1 MKLDSHKS
9 KIVKSQDFRKETC
22 KVRDED
28 WVHIQSLLR
37 DNYSYPI
44 LATIREIIANAWD
57 ANEESGSKRNIF
69 VQCPTKFEP
78 TFIVRDY
85 GKGLPS
91 TAFNELYNFFGASTK
106 RGDNTGI
113 GGFGIGRF
121 SPLSFVDGFDVVS
134 YHDGKAYSWHIFKNE
149 DGANEIVEIGVEDT
163 TEHNGLKVS
172 VPIPDNSI
180 KEFSTTLE
188 KFLVLSERKYDF
200 NKEIKFNPDFQKS
213 EHGFLWWKSSKEEG
227 PYYNASVFVRMGGI
241 LYPLDED
248 AIGVGRM
255 SVAQYG
261 WSTQN
266 TIVFDLPIGS
276 VPLHHSRES
285 LEYNGSTKKFLKD
298 HVKSIIEKVSK
309 DARKETLQSDCITK
323 AHHLYYDK
331 IKTHVLK
338 DWMGL
343 VKINY
348 KGVDIA
354 TWNHKFT
361 PAVERSYQCH
371 YYCKQEMKWKTPSG
385 KGWRNNDLA
394 FGKKIRYHIG
404 ATISKWKD
412 RIANQPDLGEYIYI
426 KFQTEADFKKF
437 CDVHNTELMCADS
450 WSDISSLPLPK
461 VSQRAAVA
469 GKIRANSSPDQF
481 LEMVA
486 NPRWTSWNS
495 VDNPYTWD
503 TINFDDINTKNKIV
517 WVELSG
523 FTPSTGYQP
532 LKAARDNL
540 ELGEIIGVRKE
551 GRDLIKNNKNWIHI
565 NDWAKK
571 YLDELAKDSQKV
583 KQIRDYLSVKK
594 LTETLDWAASFYKT
608 LQSHKLVDTVQDS
621 NLITYTKDY
630 KESCGSTL
638 FHRVSEFCKATGMKN
653 PIKQLQPSNL
663 AEKLQE
669 LDNKYYMIKHSVEKH
684 YYSPRKTEK
693 LVAQDTVNYVNLVEK
708 CLDKL

>member
-57 ANEESGSKRNIF
+57 ANEESGSARNIF

-180 KEFSTTLE
+180 KEFSITLE
-188 KFLVLSERKYDF
+188 KFLVFSNRKYDF
-200 NKEIKFNPDFQKS
+200 NKEIKFNPVFEKS
-213 EHGFLWWKSSKEEG
+213 EHGFFWWKSQMEDG
-227 PYYNASVFVRMGGI
+227 PYYNSSVLIRMGGI
-241 LYPLDED
+241 LYPVDEL
-248 AIGVGRM
+248 ALGLSVM
-255 SVAQYG
+255 PVAQYG
-261 WSTQN
+261 WHKQN
-266 TIVFDLPIGS
+266 TVVFDLPIGS

-285 LEYNGSTKKFLKD
+285 LEYNGSTKKFLND
-298 HVKSIIEKVSK
+298 HIKSILEKESK
-309 DARKETLQSDCITK
+309 DARKEILQSDCIAK
-323 AHHLYYDK
+323 AHSLYTTK
-331 IKTHVLK
+331 IKGHVLQQ
-338 DWMGL
+338 WMGL
-343 VKINY
+343 IKIDY
-348 KGVDIA
+348 KGFDLA
-354 TWNHKFT
+354 KWNNKFT
-361 PAVERSYQCH
+361 PAIEKTYQSH
-371 YYCKQEMKWKTPSG
+371 YYCSFEQKWKTPSG
-385 KGWRNNDLA
+385 KGWRTNDLD

-404 ATISKWKD
+404 TTISKWKD
-412 RIANQPDLGEYIYI
+412 RIANQPDLEEYIYI

-437 CDVHNTELMCADS
+437 CDLHNTELMCADS

-461 VSQRAAVA
+461 ASQKTAAA
-469 GKIRANSSPDQF
+469 IRSRSNSSPDQF
-481 LEMVA
+481 LKMESNKNWRDWNAVS
-486 NPRWTSWNS
+486 NPFTWES
-495 VDNPYTWD
+495 VD
-503 TINFDDINTKNKIV
+503 FMSINTNEVV

-523 FTPSTGYQP
+523 FVPSTGYEI
-532 LKAARDNL
+532 LRATKDFLNL
-540 ELGEIIGVRKE
+540 ERIIGVRKD
-551 GRDLIKNNKNWIHI
+551 GRELIKNNKNWIHI
-565 NDWAKK
+565 TDWTKK
-571 YLDELAKDSQKV
+571 YLDKLANNPQKV
-583 KQIRDYLSVKK
+583 KQIRDYLSVQKSTDTLNWAVAFYESLKGQK
-594 LTETLDWAASFYKT
+594 LLGEV
-608 LQSHKLVDTVQDS
+608 HDS
-621 NLITYTKDY
+621 NLIKYTEDY
-630 KESCGSTL
+630 KNAYNSTL
-638 FHRVSEFCKATGMKN
+638 FYRVSKFCKATGMKN

-663 AEKLQE
+663 AGKLQE
-669 LDNKYYMIKHSVEKH
+669 LDNKYYMIKHSVENTSYH
-684 YYSPRKTEK
+684 NSRN
-693 LVAQDTVNYVNLVEK
+693 AGRRGHDTVNYVNLVEK
-708 CLDKL
+708 CIDKL